1 MDIIIAYLT
10 SAISSYGYLATFFLM
25 AIESCN
31 IPVPSEIILPFS
43 GFLVSQKSLS
53 FWGMVLAGSL
63 GCVLGSD
70 ISYALG
76 KWGGKPFLYKY
87 GKYLLIS
94 KKDLEVSDKWFD
106 KYGNYTVFISR
117 ILPIIRTFISF
128 PAGIHEINFLRFNIF
143 TFIGSFIWSYILVYL
158 GFLAGKNWEIIRIY
172 VEKFG
177 WVIAGIILV
186 VIIWYIVHKIRKI
199 KNEK

>member
-1 MDIIIAYLT
+1 MDILITYLT
-10 SAISSYGYLATFFLM
+10 STISSYGYLATFLLM

-43 GFLVSQKSLS
+43 GFLVSQENLS
-53 FWGMVLAGSL
+53 FWGMVLAGSF

-87 GKYLLIS
+87 GKYFLIS
-94 KKDLEVSDKWFD
+94 KKDLEISDKWFD
-106 KYGNYTVFISR
+106 KYGDYTVFISR
-117 ILPIIRTFISF
+117 MLPVIRTFISF
-128 PAGIHEINFLRFNIF
+128 PAGIYEINFWRFNIF

-158 GFLAGKNWEIIRIY
+158 GFLAGENWEIIRIY
-172 VEKFG
+172 VERFG
-177 WVIAGIILV
+177 WIIAGIILIV
-186 VIIWYIVHKIRKI
+186 VIWYVGHKIK
-199 KNEK
+199 KLKV